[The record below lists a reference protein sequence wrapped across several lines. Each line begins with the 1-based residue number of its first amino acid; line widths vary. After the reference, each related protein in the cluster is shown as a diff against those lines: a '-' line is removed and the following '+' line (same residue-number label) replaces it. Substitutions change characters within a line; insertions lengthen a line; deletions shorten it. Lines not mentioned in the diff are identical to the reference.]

1 MWRKQSEPVASP
13 SLPEP
18 VSPPV
23 APVRSAAP
31 ERPAAPSPAVST
43 TAPGPEAARP
53 EVTRIAQGIQ
63 IKGELSGRTDL
74 YVDGRVEGT
83 IRLSQS
89 SVTVGPNGR
98 VSADVEARE
107 IVVRGTVK
115 GNLLGRERVVLGNT
129 GDVHGNVSTQ
139 RLAIE
144 EGARFQGRV
153 EMATPKQE
161 TSLVRATPLHPD
173 PVAFQAVVIPAKEGI
188 Q

>member
-13 SLPEP
+13 SIPEP
-18 VSPPV
+18 VSPPA
-23 APVRSAAP
+23 APVRSPAP
-31 ERPAAPSPAVST
+31 ERAAMPSPPVAAAV
-43 TAPGPEAARP
+43 AGP

-74 YVDGRVEGT
+74 FVDGRVEGT

-115 GNLLGRERVVLGNT
+115 GNLLGRERVVLGST
-129 GDVHGNVSTQ
+129 GDVHGNITTQ

-144 EGARFQGRV
+144 EGARLQGRV
-153 EMATPKQE
+153 EMAAPKQE
-161 TSLVRATPLHPD
+161 APIVRATPVHSD
-173 PVAFQAVVIPAKEGI
+173 PVALQAMGIPGKEGI

>member
-18 VSPPV
+18 VSPP
-23 APVRSAAP
+23 AAPPVRSPAP
-31 ERPAAPSPAVST
+31 ERAAMPSPPVAAAAP
-43 TAPGPEAARP
+43 GP

-63 IKGELSGRTDL
+63 IKGELSGKTDL
-74 YVDGRVEGT
+74 YVDGRVEGA

-115 GNLLGRERVVLGNT
+115 GNLLGRERVVLGST
-129 GDVHGNVSTQ
+129 GDVHGNVTTQ

-153 EMATPKQE
+153 EMATLKQE
-161 TSLVRATPLHPD
+161 AALMRTTPLHSD

>member
-1 MWRKQSEPVASP
+1 MWRKQSEPAASP

-23 APVRSAAP
+23 VPPVRSPAP
-31 ERPAAPSPAVST
+31 ERAAMPSPPVAAPVA
-43 TAPGPEAARP
+43 GP

-89 SVTVGPNGR
+89 NVTVGPNGR

-115 GNLLGRERVVLGNT
+115 GNLLGRERVVLGST
-129 GDVHGNVSTQ
+129 GDVHGNVTTQ
-139 RLAIE
+139 RLTIE
-144 EGARFQGRV
+144 EGARLQGRV

-161 TSLVRATPLHPD
+161 AAIVRTTPLHAD
-173 PVAFQAVVIPAKEGI
+173 PVAVQAVAIPAKESI

>member
-1 MWRKQSEPVASP
+1 MWRKQSEPAASP

-23 APVRSAAP
+23 VAPVRSPAP
-31 ERPAAPSPAVST
+31 ERAAVPSPPVAAPVA
-43 TAPGPEAARP
+43 GP

-63 IKGELSGRTDL
+63 IKGELSGKTDL

-115 GNLLGRERVVLGNT
+115 GNLLGRERIVLGST
-129 GDVHGNVSTQ
+129 GDVHGNVTTQ
-139 RLAIE
+139 RLTIE
-144 EGARFQGRV
+144 EGARLQGRV

-161 TSLVRATPLHPD
+161 AAIVRTTPLHAD
-173 PVAFQAVVIPAKEGI
+173 PVAVQAVAIPAKESI

>member
-23 APVRSAAP
+23 APVGSAAP

-43 TAPGPEAARP
+43 TAPGP

-74 YVDGRVEGT
+74 YVDGRVEGA

-129 GDVHGNVSTQ
+129 GDVHGNVTTQ
-139 RLAIE
+139 RLTIE

-161 TSLVRATPLHPD
+161 TSLMRATPLHPD

>member
-13 SLPEP
+13 SFPEP
-18 VSPPV
+18 VSPP
-23 APVRSAAP
+23 AAP
-31 ERPAAPSPAVST
+31 SRSPATERAAAPSPAVS
-43 TAPGPEAARP
+43 AAAAGP

-74 YVDGRVEGT
+74 FVDGRVEGT

-115 GNLLGRERVVLGNT
+115 GNLLGRERVVLGST
-129 GDVHGNVSTQ
+129 GDVHGNVTTQ

-144 EGARFQGRV
+144 EGARLQGRV

-161 TSLVRATPLHPD
+161 APIVRTTTLHSE
-173 PVAFQAVVIPAKEGI
+173 PVAFQAVGIPGKEGI